1 MRIVRMR
8 GGTRAGRILIAWL
21 LGAMLWSPSLLFCRH
36 GDGRVV
42 LETVGQSLDC
52 CLDFADSTV
61 GDPQDQ
67 RCTDTPV
74 LRTLSEAGDGVQH
87 TAVAVAS
94 GFVAA
99 FPVPDVAESARLV
112 EASSSRETTTIRA
125 RRTIVLQR

>member
-1 MRIVRMR
+1 MF
-8 GGTRAGRILIAWL
+8 
-21 LGAMLWSPSLLFCRH
+21 WSPSLLLCRH

-61 GDPQDQ
+61 GDPQEQ

-74 LRTLSEAGDGVQH
+74 LRTLSEVGDGVQH
-87 TAVAVAS
+87 AAVAVAS
-94 GFVAA
+94 DLGAA
-99 FPVPDVAESARLV
+99 FTVPDVAASARLV

-125 RRTIVLQR
+125 LRTVVLQR